1 MPAADILADVTAT
14 PPRMTLVLGEE
25 ELLVDRAIASV
36 VAAARAT
43 EPDTEVT
50 ITAAAS
56 TTLDELAEL
65 LSPALFGGRRCL
77 VLRDVQEAGKDLT
90 AQLPGLLGAADDA
103 VIVVTHNGGT
113 RGKTLLSAL
122 SEGADAVVR
131 CGKLTSARDRA
142 DFLTA
147 EVNAAGRR
155 IDARGVTAL
164 LGSVGTD
171 LRELA
176 NVCAQLLADTTGTI
190 GEAAVARYT
199 RGRADATGFAVADRA
214 VEGDLSGALEM
225 LRWALATGVAPV
237 LVTSSL
243 AGNLRLI
250 ARVAGEGRGS
260 PARIAKA
267 LGQPG
272 WKVDKALRWSRGWT
286 PAGLS
291 TALRAVATADGEVK
305 GAAADAGYAVERAVM
320 TVAATRR
327 GG

>member
-1 MPAADILADVTAT
+1 MTAT
-14 PPRMTLVLGEE
+14 PPRMTVVVGEE

-36 VAAARAT
+36 AAAARST
-43 EPDTEVT
+43 DQDLEVT
-50 ITAAAS
+50 SATASS
-56 TTLDELAEL
+56 TTLAELAEL
-65 LSPALFGGRRCL
+65 LSPALFGSRRCL
-77 VLRDVQEAGKDLT
+77 VLRDVQEAGKDL
-90 AQLPGLLGAADDA
+90 AARLPRLLAGAEDA

-113 RGKTLLSAL
+113 RGKALLDGL
-122 SEGADAVVR
+122 SEVAETVVH
-131 CGKLTSARDRA
+131 CGKVSSARDRA
-142 DFLTA
+142 EFVTA

-155 IDARGVTAL
+155 IDARGAAALVT
-164 LGSVGTD
+164 SVGVD

-176 NVCAQLLADTTGTI
+176 NVAVQLLADTTGTI
-190 GEAAVARYT
+190 GEAAVSRYA

-214 VEGDLSGALEM
+214 VEGDLSGALEV

-260 PARIAKA
+260 SARIAKA

-305 GAAADAGYAVERAVM
+305 GAAVDAGYAVERAVM
-320 TVAATRR
+320 TVAAARR